1 MTVCDDSYCCAVA
14 GFLSIPLHVPRK
26 AAYDLDSWVTTI
38 HSFDLAQFANSEKD
52 LVVVFEITVERNGAV
67 FTEQVQQLQL

>member
-1 MTVCDDSYCCAVA
+1 MA

-26 AAYDLDSWVTTI
+26 AAFDSDSSVTI
-38 HSFDLAQFANSEKD
+38 FHSFDLAQFVNSEKD

-67 FTEQVQQLQL
+67 FTEQVQQLLP